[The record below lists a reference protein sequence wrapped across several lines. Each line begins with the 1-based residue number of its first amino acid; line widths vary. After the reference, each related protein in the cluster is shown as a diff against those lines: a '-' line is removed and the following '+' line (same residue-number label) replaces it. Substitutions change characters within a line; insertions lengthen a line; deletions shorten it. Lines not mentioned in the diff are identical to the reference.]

1 MNLKGK
7 STTKKDNL
15 NDLFKGP
22 VLLSSSTKHF
32 YSYFMKK
39 REEARR
45 FLTDVDLATMQI
57 PTNLK
62 WMEPLLDFFVFI
74 EGGVFFCFC
83 FFCYRPSPE
92 NLKWKLSRLFIFWS

>member
-1 MNLKGK
+1 MTCSKTRTCFAKLVNKTL
-7 STTKKDNL
+7 
-15 NDLFKGP
+15 LF
-22 VLLSSSTKHF
+22 LF
-32 YSYFMKK
+32 YEK

-74 EGGVFFCFC
+74 EGEVFFCFC